1 MTKQH
6 HHNDDIPEQIQKA
19 FNQLPENLEPD
30 EIVAVIITLAQ
41 VYTPTKQHALGAIL
55 SAAMTLKEI
64 VDETT
69 SENQTTQH

>member
-55 SAAMTLKEI
+55 TAAMTLRDLI
-64 VDETT
+64 GETT
-69 SENQTTQH
+69 TENQTTKH